1 MMKMSSNRTLASL
14 LSGLALLAIACG
26 GEPPPASEESTMS
39 QPVSDA
45 PSNIVANNA
54 FYYYANLDE
63 ANRFYTEVLGLETVA
78 DYGFAKI
85 LRVAGTSYLTLV
97 DAESG
102 MHTADEPKTVATA
115 LLTEELEGWYEYLK
129 GEGVPMRNPEQ
140 GLVLEEGRP
149 HHGFVAIDPEGYFLE
164 FERFNPHPENARLMP
179 ILERA
184 PSIKTGIGRR
194 PAELG
199 LIGTVTWMYY
209 RDMPA
214 IERFYEDVMGF
225 EQVVDQGWAKVY
237 QTSPTGFIGPVDETR
252 GMHPFT
258 EDKGVTVS
266 FFTEDVDPWFDY
278 LKTQAAFE
286 FRTQEILNESDK
298 VRVIVGYDPENYFL
312 ELDTFLDVEGNE
324 QLVELLARP

>member
-1 MMKMSSNRTLASL
+1 MSSKRPIAASL
-14 LSGLALLAIACG
+14 FVPLMMTLACG
-26 GEPPPASEESTMS
+26 GGSPPADPPEESTTLR
-39 QPVSDA
+39 A
-45 PSNIVANNA
+45 PSNILANNA
-54 FYYYANLDE
+54 FYYYADLAE
-63 ANRFYTEVLGLETVA
+63 AYRFYTEILGLETAA

-102 MHTADEPKTVATA
+102 MHSADEPKTVTTA
-115 LLTEELEGWYEYLK
+115 LLTEELEGWYDHLK
-129 GEGVPMRNPEQ
+129 AENVPMRSPEQ

-149 HHGFVAIDPEGYFLE
+149 HHGFVAIDPEGYLLE
-164 FERFNPHPENARLMP
+164 FERFNPHPENERLMP
-179 ILERA
+179 LLERA
-184 PSIKTGIGRR
+184 PSITTSVGRR

-199 LIGTVTWMYY
+199 LKGTVTWMYY
-209 RDMPA
+209 RDMEA

-237 QTSPTGFIGPVDETR
+237 QTSPTGFIGPVDEAR
-252 GMHPFT
+252 GLHRFT

-266 FFTEDVDPWFDY
+266 FFTDDVDVWLDY
-278 LKTQAAFE
+278 LRTQEAFE
-286 FRTQEILNESDK
+286 LRTPEILNESDK

-324 QLVELLARP
+324 KLVELLARP